1 MQDMDI
7 IREMKSKD
15 DERSGACT
23 THGINVHKILV

>member
-15 DERSGACT
+15 DEEWGMHYT
-23 THGINVHKILV
+23 WDVYKILV